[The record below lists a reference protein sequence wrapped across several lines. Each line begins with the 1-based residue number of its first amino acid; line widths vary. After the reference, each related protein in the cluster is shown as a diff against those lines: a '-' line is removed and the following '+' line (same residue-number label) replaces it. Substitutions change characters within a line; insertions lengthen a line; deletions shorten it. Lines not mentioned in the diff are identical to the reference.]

1 MKKSLKDK
9 IKKVKLLVL
18 DVDGILTDSRIIVD
32 DHGRE
37 LKNFNVQ
44 DGFGIVLFQRLGFK
58 TAIISARG
66 SEAVKARAKDLKISH
81 VFLNARNK
89 LKVYKQLIKDLNIS
103 DQEVCFMGD
112 DLPDLA
118 VAQTVGVMFTVP
130 DACREIKKGALVVT
144 EKQGG
149 HGAVREAIE
158 LILESK
164 GLWAGVVKEYSRE

>member
-32 DHGRE
+32 DQGRE
-37 LKNFNVQ
+37 TKNFNVQ

-81 VFLNARNK
+81 VYLDARNK
-89 LKVYKQLIKDLNIS
+89 LKVYKQLVKDLKIS
-103 DQEVCFMGD
+103 DQDVCFMGD

-118 VAQTVGVMFTVP
+118 VAQTAGVTITVP
-130 DACREIKKGALVVT
+130 NACQEIKNAAIFVT
-144 EKQGG
+144 QKQGG

-158 LILESK
+158 MILESK
-164 GLWAGVVKEYSRE
+164 GLWDGVVKEYSRD

>member
-1 MKKSLKDK
+1 MNKSLKDK

-32 DHGRE
+32 DQGRE
-37 LKNFNVQ
+37 IKHFNVQ

-58 TAIISARG
+58 AAIISARG
-66 SEAVKARAKDLKISH
+66 SMAVKARAKDLKISS
-81 VFLNARNK
+81 VYLNARNK
-89 LKVYKQLIKDLNIS
+89 LKVYKQLVRNLGIK

-118 VAQTVGVMFTVP
+118 IAQTAGVTVTVP
-130 DACREIKKGALVVT
+130 HACQEIKKEADWVT
-144 EKQGG
+144 QRHGG

-158 LILESK
+158 LILETK
-164 GLWAGVVKEYSRE
+164 GLWDAVVKEYSCE